1 MHQHL
6 ETHGERVKDTVATL
20 LAAATASGGFEG
32 VRDTFH
38 LFAGIWGDCAA
49 VLVSALTVLWWGLRL
64 ADSIVARLP
73 AGRAKRLLGGIVGS
87 STDRP

>member
-64 ADSIVARLP
+64 ADTAIERWQARK
-73 AGRAKRLLGGIVGS
+73 AKRLLGGVLGS
-87 STDRP
+87 RE